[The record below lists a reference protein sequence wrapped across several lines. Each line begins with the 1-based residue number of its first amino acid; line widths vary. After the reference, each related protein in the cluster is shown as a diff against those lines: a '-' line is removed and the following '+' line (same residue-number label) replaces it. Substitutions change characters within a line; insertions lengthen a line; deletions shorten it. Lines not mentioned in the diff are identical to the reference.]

1 MNKYIHW
8 FSVDAI
14 PIRVKKKVFKNVRTR
29 VDGALQ
35 WYSYTGRLEIF
46 SAAQSCFRNDVFYCS
61 KQYRNNVATLCCAKS
76 GRCESFRVISPLSNE
91 NKT

>member
-14 PIRVKKKVFKNVRTR
+14 PIRVKKKVFINVRTS

-35 WYSYTGRLEIF
+35 
-46 SAAQSCFRNDVFYCS
+46 
-61 KQYRNNVATLCCAKS
+61 
-76 GRCESFRVISPLSNE
+76 
-91 NKT
+91 

>member
-14 PIRVKKKVFKNVRTR
+14 PIRVKKEVFKNTRNR

-35 WYSYTGRLEIF
+35 WYSYIGRLEIF
-46 SAAQSCFRNDVFYCS
+46 
-61 KQYRNNVATLCCAKS
+61 
-76 GRCESFRVISPLSNE
+76 
-91 NKT
+91 

>member
-14 PIRVKKKVFKNVRTR
+14 PIPVKKKKVFKNIRIR

-46 SAAQSCFRNDVFYCS
+46 SGAQSCFRNDVFYCS
-61 KQYRNNVATLCCAKS
+61 KQYRNNVATLCCAKM
-76 GRCESFRVISPLSNE
+76 
-91 NKT
+91 

>member
-1 MNKYIHW
+1 MNNFIHW

-14 PIRVKKKVFKNVRTR
+14 PIREKKKFLKIQGIV
-29 VDGALQ
+29 
-35 WYSYTGRLEIF
+35 WTGPNSDTVILDDSKFF
-46 SAAQSCFRNDVFYCS
+46 SVAQSCFRNDVFYCS
-61 KQYRNNVATLCCAKS
+61 KQYRNNVTTLCCAKN